1 MQLWNKIPPHLQPAI
16 RFCLVGVL
24 ATGIHYGIYLLL
36 NLWIWT
42 WLAYTIGYAISF
54 VLNYILTN
62 YFTFKTK
69 PTIKNGAG
77 FVVSH
82 LINYGL
88 HIGLLEVFI
97 WIGISATWA
106 PIPIYCIVV
115 PINFLILR
123 EFFND

>member
-1 MQLWNKIPPHLQPAI
+1 MKQVL

-24 ATGIHYGIYLLL
+24 ATGIHYGVYLLL
-36 NLWIWT
+36 NFWIWT